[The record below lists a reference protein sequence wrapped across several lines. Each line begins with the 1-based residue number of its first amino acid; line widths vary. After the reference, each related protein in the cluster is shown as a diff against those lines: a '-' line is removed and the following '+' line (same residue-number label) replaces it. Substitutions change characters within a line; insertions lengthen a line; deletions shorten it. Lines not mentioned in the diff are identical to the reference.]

1 MNSFKLIQ
9 SSFEDN
15 RNIMTAT

>member
-15 RNIMTAT
+15 RNIMTQT